1 LHKTEV
7 GSSAFLS
14 NVIKFK
20 QMRYLQE
27 LEVGIVYW
35 LKDFT
40 APKVFNGLYFE
51 CLLTDQKIPAHCKA
65 KSTGIHLLKWEKEVY
80 KPERFN
86 LNEHK
91 EIQKM
96 LEDSSGS

>member
-1 LHKTEV
+1 
-7 GSSAFLS
+7 
-14 NVIKFK
+14 
-20 QMRYLQE
+20 MRYLQD

-40 APKVFNGLYFE
+40 APKVYNGLYFE

-65 KSTGIHLLKWEKEVY
+65 KSTGIHLLKWEHEVY

-96 LEDSSGS
+96 LENGSSS